1 MPILYSMNEAASNPA
16 CPNCAKL
23 EKRLAELEVKIA
35 ELETKLQQNSS
46 NSSKPPSSD
55 PPWKKKTPSK
65 ESTGR
70 KPGGQPGH
78 SGHYRERLPPERLK
92 AVVSHIPKVCA
103 HCQAPLLQKAGPHD
117 PPPSWHQVAELPP
130 LVAEV
135 IEHQGHARTCPC
147 CGKIT
152 RAEIPAD
159 IRADTIGPNL
169 AATLCYLSGRCHNS
183 KRNVQEIAETVFHVP
198 VALGTITKLEE
209 EMSTALKAPHAEA
222 LAAVR
227 AAPVKNV
234 DETGWSKQGKI
245 CWLWVA
251 ATLTVV
257 VFQIHAKR
265 GKSGL
270 KALLG
275 KIVGIVCSD
284 RWGVYAKLPLPL
296 RQICWAHLKR
306 DFQKLYELS
315 AATKAIG
322 RAGRRAVKEVFAVWK
337 DFKAG
342 RLDRA
347 ALQARLQ
354 PVRIRLH
361 KALRRGSTGADQ
373 KTKRFCRRLLKVYAA
388 LWTFAVVEGVEPT
401 NNHAERMVRPA
412 VLWRKSSFGNHST
425 AGCRF
430 AERILTTVQTLRLQ
444 KRPVIAYLRC
454 ALAAQR
460 TGTQAPALFAA

>member
-1 MPILYSMNEAASNPA
+1 MNEAASNPA

-23 EKRLAELEVKIA
+23 EKRLTELEAKIA
-35 ELETKLQQNSS
+35 ELESKLHQNSS

-55 PPWKKKTPSK
+55 PPWKKHTPSK
-65 ESTGR
+65 DSTGR

-78 SGHYRERLPPERLK
+78 TGHHRERLPPERLK
-92 AVVSHIPKVCA
+92 AVVPYSPKVCA
-103 HCQAPLLQKAGPHD
+103 HCQAPLPEKAGPND

-135 IEHQGHARTCPC
+135 TEHQGHARTCPC

-159 IRADTIGPNL
+159 IRAHTIGPNL
-169 AATLCYLSGRCHNS
+169 AATLCYLGGRCHDS
-183 KRNVQEIAETVFHVP
+183 KRNIQEIAETVFKVP
-198 VALGTITKLEE
+198 VSLGTITQLEA
-209 EMSTALKAPHAEA
+209 EMSEALKAPHAEA

-251 ATLTVV
+251 ATLSVV
-257 VFQIHAKR
+257 VFKIHPKR
-265 GKSGL
+265 DKSGL

-275 KIVGIVCSD
+275 EIVGIVCSD
-284 RWGVYAKLPLPL
+284 RWGVYAKLPLLL
-296 RQICWAHLKR
+296 RQVCWAHLKR

-315 AATKAIG
+315 DATKAIG
-322 RAGRRAVKEVFAVWK
+322 RAGRRVVKEVFAAWK
-337 DFKAG
+337 DFKDG
-342 RLDRA
+342 RIGRA

-354 PVRIRLH
+354 PIRSRLH
-361 KALRRGSTGADQ
+361 KALRRGSKGADP
-373 KTKRFCRRLLKVYAA
+373 KTKRFCRRLLKVYDA

-401 NNHAERMVRPA
+401 NNHAERMIRPA
-412 VLWRKSSFGNHST
+412 VLWRKRSFGNHSS
-425 AGCRF
+425 AGCLF

-444 KRPVIAYLRC
+444 KRPVLDYLRC

-460 TGTQAPALFAA
+460 ADTQAPALIAA